1 MTADILTVVQGSALA
16 AAIEAGDLAEQHRHA
31 QHRALALELEQAHY
45 QAALAAR
52 RYDAVDPDHLGLW
65 LGLFRVVRRW
75 LRPGC
80 RVLDLGSSA
89 GDCLR
94 LLWTGVPGRLRP
106 VRPALGVGLEPPSA
120 RSVLRAATALTP
132 ARLPILFT
140 VAPLDAFP
148 GQFDLILSHEV
159 IYLLE
164 DLEGTF
170 AAARRALRPGG
181 LFAAATA
188 MYREHEYYRRWRPRL
203 ARHGIPVFD
212 YSRATYVRA
221 LRRAGFRRVEVRPL
235 RLSVGTYRRW
245 RATRRPARS
254 EWFASD
260 ADERRYFAEVG
271 KLVFLGRRR
280 GPT

>member
-1 MTADILTVVQGSALA
+1 M
-16 AAIEAGDLAEQHRHA
+16 
-31 QHRALALELEQAHY
+31 
-45 QAALAAR
+45 
-52 RYDAVDPDHLGLW
+52 
-65 LGLFRVVRRW
+65 
-75 LRPGC
+75 
-80 RVLDLGSSA
+80 
-89 GDCLR
+89 
-94 LLWTGVPGRLRP
+94 PGRLRP

-140 VAPLDAFP
+140 AAPLDAFP

-245 RATRRPARS
+245 CATRRSGRS

-260 ADERRYFAEVG
+260 ADERRYFTEVG
-271 KLVFLGRRR
+271 KLVFLGAKS
-280 GPT
+280 GAD